1 MKEGLELDIKEVFR
15 ILVRRAWA
23 LLLCA
28 VLVGTA
34 IYVYTATMV
43 PDKYRAKVTMY
54 INNRS
59 DADGSNLTSANL
71 TVAQKLVN
79 TYGTFIQSDLILEK
93 VIENTGVRK
102 TAAQIRRMVKTESVN
117 NTEMFAVYVT
127 GENPQEAA
135 IIANAIADIA
145 PNEISGIIEGSYAK
159 KVDPAKVPTTPIS
172 DRRVIKSLSGALIG
186 ALCAAIFFVLRT
198 LLDVHVRTEEELE
211 KIGNIPV
218 LGSIPDFE
226 EAAKEPKKKV
236 RK

>member
-1 MKEGLELDIKEVFR
+1 MKEGFELDLKEVFKILAKR
-15 ILVRRAWA
+15 IWA
-23 LLLCA
+23 ILLCA
-28 VLVGTA
+28 VIVGTS
-34 IYVYTATMV
+34 IFVYTTTMV

-54 INNRS
+54 INNKS
-59 DADGSNLTSANL
+59 ETDGSNLTSANL

-93 VIENTGVRK
+93 VIESTGVRK
-102 TAAQIRRMVKTESVN
+102 TPEQIRRMVKTESVN

-127 GENPQEAA
+127 GKDPQEAM

-159 KVDPAKVPTTPIS
+159 KVDPAKVPTQPIS
-172 DRRVIKSLSGALIG
+172 DHRLIKSASGALIG
-186 ALCAAIFFVLRT
+186 ALCAVVFFILRT
-198 LLDVHVRTEEELE
+198 LLDVYVRTEAELE